1 MAINKV
7 VNLDENSAAYKSIM
21 REMEKMRDEDL
32 VIVARSEKNRKND
45 SVKPIEVK
53 NGIYFYVAYDAHN
66 FTAFIPSPTPEKI
79 YIAKA
84 NMIRRARLGG
94 MFEIMDGEGTAI
106 DDYTPDEMMNVITL
120 DSKKYGA
127 GLLGCREFIKA
138 ISDKFGKCYILPSS
152 IHELIVVPAD
162 TTTKNNLLAMVKEI
176 NATKVSENEFLADA
190 VYTVNDWILR

>member
-7 VNLDENSAAYKSIM
+7 VNLDENSETYKSIM

-45 SVKPIEVK
+45 TVKPIEVR

-66 FTAFIPSPTPEKI
+66 FTAFIPNPTPENI

-94 MFEIMDGEGTAI
+94 IFEIVDSEGTGVE
-106 DDYTPDEMMNVITL
+106 DYTPDETMTVITL
-120 DSKKYGA
+120 DSKRYGA
-127 GLLGCREFIKA
+127 GLLGCGEFIKV
-138 ISDKFGKCYILPSS
+138 ISEKFGKCYILPSS
-152 IHELIVVPAD
+152 IHELIVVPAY
-162 TTTKNNLLAMVKEI
+162 TTTKNNLLEMVKEI
-176 NATKVSENEFLADA
+176 NATQVSENDFLADA
-190 VYTVNDWILR
+190 VYTVNDWM